1 VEIVVRK
8 RLIIAVGA
16 VSIAVMVIAYF
27 VMSHQM
33 SPSGENDW
41 NAFTEPKNG
50 GNSFTEPEIVY
61 KADLDVKCYI
71 SNSYW
76 ARNLVSD
83 LPDCVNTISYSVT
96 NIGNSAASN
105 VYLEIKVDGS
115 LFDSKILASLPVSAV
130 ERYTI
135 SLTMPYDSSKNL
147 FVYASCSDSDDSE
160 SVVVEATL
168 PRDLDTNIAKLYI
181 TPNEQSVVALK
192 NQILKDKFFLTPN
205 WMAIRDWVGNN
216 IKYRNDSVVHSS
228 REYWQLPRETIQRGT
243 GDCEDFA
250 ILLCSLL
257 RADGWSSSNVYVFL
271 GERDGNYHG
280 WVKIIW
286 EGIGYGI
293 EPQANGW
300 STVLGDFF
308 HLSGYN
314 AEYAFN
320 DVRFGTAS

>member
-1 VEIVVRK
+1 VEEIVVQK
-8 RLIIAVGA
+8 RLITA
-16 VSIAVMVIAYF
+16 VSIITIAVVIFAFF
-27 VMSHQM
+27 VMSRKLFTNR
-33 SPSGENDW
+33 ENGW
-41 NAFTEPKNG
+41 NDSTQPENG
-50 GNSFTEPEIVY
+50 GNSFIGPEITY
-61 KADLDVKCYI
+61 KADLDVNCYV

-83 LPDCVNTISYSVT
+83 LPDCIDTISYSVT

-115 LFDSKILASLPVSAV
+115 LLDSKILTSLPVSSV

-160 SVVVEATL
+160 SVVVSADF
-168 PRDLDTNIAKLYI
+168 PRHLDEDVAKLYI
-181 TPNEQSVVALK
+181 TPNEQSVVNLK

-216 IKYRNDSVVHSS
+216 IQYTSDLEDGGEH
-228 REYWQLPRETIQRGT
+228 WQLPKETIQRRT

-257 RADGWSSSNVYVFL
+257 RADGWSTSNVYVIV
-271 GERDGNYHG
+271 GEKDGGYHA

-286 EGIGYGI
+286 QGIGYGI

-300 STVLGDFF
+300 GTFLGDFLS
-308 HLSGYN
+308 LSGYN
-314 AEYAFN
+314 AKYAFN
-320 DVRFGTAS
+320 DYRFGAAN

>member
-1 VEIVVRK
+1 MQK
-8 RLIIAVGA
+8 RLIIAFSA
-16 VSIAVMVIAYF
+16 VSIAVVVVAFF
-27 VMSHQM
+27 VMSRQI
-33 SPSGENDW
+33 SPNGGNGW
-41 NAFTEPKNG
+41 NTFTEPENG
-50 GNSFTEPEIVY
+50 GNSFTEPEIIY
-61 KADLDVKCYI
+61 KADLDVSCYV

-76 ARNLVSD
+76 ARNLVTD
-83 LPDCVNTISYSVT
+83 LPDSISTISYSVT

-115 LFDSKILASLPVSAV
+115 LLDSKILSSLSVSAV

-135 SLTMPYDSSKNL
+135 SLTMPYDSSRNL

-160 SVVVEATL
+160 SVVVRATL
-168 PRDLDTNIAKLYI
+168 PRGFDENIAKLYI

-192 NQILKDKFFLTPN
+192 NQILEDKFFLTPN

-216 IKYRNDSVVHSS
+216 IKYRNDSEVHGS
-228 REYWQLPRETIQRGT
+228 RDYWQLPKETIQRRT
-243 GDCEDFA
+243 GDCEDYA

-257 RADGWSSSNVYVFL
+257 RADGWDTNSVYVIL
-271 GERDGNYHG
+271 GEKDGNYHG

-293 EPQANGW
+293 EPQADGW
-300 STVLGDFF
+300 STFLGDFL

-320 DVRFGTAS
+320 DLRFGAAS